1 MNVSFEKGLADRRI
15 PSYLLDYSIDK
26 LPQKNELFTFE
37 KKYLDV
43 KNDKKNID
51 INTWIKKNSEYKKKE
66 EFILQMDIE
75 GAEYQVLLDLENS
88 LLKKFRIL
96 IVEFHS
102 LNNLLHPDGF
112 RQINAVFEK
121 ILEYFYIVHIHPNN
135 VLEPLNYLGLE
146 IPRLLEISFLRKDR
160 LKELLKVKAL
170 PHELDR
176 KNIQNKRDI
185 SLPNYWYNQ

>member
-1 MNVSFEKGLADRRI
+1 MKCSCY
-15 PSYLLDYSIDK
+15 SYLLDYSIDK
-26 LPQKNELFTFE
+26 LPQQNELFTFE

-75 GAEYQVLLDLENS
+75 GAEYQVILDLEKS

-112 RQINAVFEK
+112 RQIKAVFEK

-135 VLEPLNYLGLE
+135 VLEPLNY
-146 IPRLLEISFLRKDR
+146 
-160 LKELLKVKAL
+160 
-170 PHELDR
+170 
-176 KNIQNKRDI
+176 
-185 SLPNYWYNQ
+185 